1 MMLKIILITKIIV
14 KVSYFRNF
22 TKFGLQN
29 PKKYN
34 QTTKIFIHEKNYI
47 IDVVI
52 ILFNF

>member
-29 PKKYN
+29 PKKKQSN
-34 QTTKIFIHEKNYI
+34 N
-47 IDVVI
+47 
-52 ILFNF
+52 